1 MLTCKKCGRELHGIE
16 FDGFAPK
23 GWCCAECNDDPGGA
37 LYCRR
42 GDAVKYSYPK
52 NGTAAARALAN
63 KYLVPGNTY
72 YVDEIKITP
81 FSSYIKVQ
89 GLQYWFNS
97 ALLERVPHEK
107 KAP

>member
-1 MLTCKKCGRELHGIE
+1 MLTCSKCGRELPGVE

-23 GWCCAECNDDPGGA
+23 GWQCAECRDDPSDS

-52 NGTAAARALAN
+52 NGTIAAQTLAN

-72 YVDEIKITP
+72 YVDTIKVLADK
-81 FSSYIKVQ
+81 SYIKVQ

-97 ALLERVPHEK
+97 VLFERVT
-107 KAP
+107 

>member
-1 MLTCKKCGRELHGIE
+1 MVKCSVCGRELDGVE
-16 FDGFAPK
+16 FEGYAPK
-23 GWCCAECNDDPGGA
+23 QWPCAECCGNTNDS

-52 NGTAAARALAN
+52 NGTRSAQIMAN

-72 YVDEIKITP
+72 YVDTVKILP
-81 FSSYIKVQ
+81 NISYIKVQ

-97 ALLERVPHEK
+97 ALLERVDES
-107 KAP
+107 